1 MVAAIA
7 PTDARAA
14 DVDDPRW
21 LIGEDRGEGR
31 RVAGEVVPRREQVA
45 NGRLVLG
52 ETVEAAHPGA
62 LPPSPLPDG
71 TGTSLPL
78 STGSV
83 EQTMLAIK

>member
-31 RVAGEVVPRREQVA
+31 RVAG
-45 NGRLVLG
+45 
-52 ETVEAAHPGA
+52 
-62 LPPSPLPDG
+62 
-71 TGTSLPL
+71 
-78 STGSV
+78 
-83 EQTMLAIK
+83 